1 MHLLLYS
8 YGVVVVF
15 YGEENKMYYCDK
27 CHTIYH
33 YTRFNSEP
41 VTKCNCV
48 LYEIEL
54 DGEDY
59 EQYAISPYDAAMKFA
74 EDYNVEG
81 EYCLMNE
88 EELIVVKSPD
98 GTETEFNISAEPDV
112 HYSATEIKL

>member
-1 MHLLLYS
+1 
-8 YGVVVVF
+8 
-15 YGEENKMYYCDK
+15 MYYCDK
-27 CHTIYH
+27 CKEYI
-33 YTRFNSEP
+33 YTRFNSEK

-74 EDYNVEG
+74 EYCNEEG
-81 EYCLMNE
+81 DLMNE
-88 EELIVVKSPD
+88 EELITVKSPD

-112 HYSATEIKL
+112 HYSATEIKLRNNNEY